1 MIKVSAWANRF
12 DGLINP
18 IVVKELRQAVQGKF
32 IMGILLLFLTIAVII
47 LGVVSLMYGEE
58 FNDFS
63 SGREIFQ
70 YFLALLMGT
79 CLLFLPLYA
88 GIRMSFERAD
98 NVDLLYAT
106 TLKAGAIIR
115 GKLLSATILCLIIY
129 SICTPFMT
137 LTYLLRGIDLLSIF
151 FLLGASFL
159 MMVGVIQIVLFLASL
174 PVSKGF
180 KLLLGGGAMFG
191 MAFLFAGAIVLAEEL
206 LREGIGSMMTTREFW
221 LVLGL
226 ILGLVG
232 MAEGLLY
239 VLSVAIISPNT
250 VNRALPVR
258 LYLTSLWL
266 ITGVI
271 CVGCAFHYNAYEVIT
286 IWGIL
291 CLSLFGLVL
300 MASISERDVLGP
312 RIRRSIPRKPLWR
325 MVAFFFYSGAG
336 GGLLWCT
343 LILALTLGVM
353 IFSLPK
359 FPRPPTFLYS
369 YSATSLNFDLA
380 GVLLYLVGYALMG
393 IFVRR
398 KFLSQW
404 FRTDMT
410 WGISAILTV
419 IFCVIPIVI
428 AFFLK
433 VQLDYNQNYMW
444 YLGNPG
450 AIFWFPSYS
459 ERFLIAGAVWAG
471 LGLILNMR
479 WLMNQI
485 NQFAP
490 LNNNKAVQ
498 EGS

>member
-1 MIKVSAWANRF
+1 MIEKSTRWHRF

-18 IVVKELRQAVQGKF
+18 IAVKELRQAVQGKF
-32 IMGILLLFLTIAVII
+32 IMGILLLFLTIAVMI
-47 LGVVSLMYGEE
+47 LGVVSVMYVEE

-70 YFLALLMGT
+70 IFLGLLMGT
-79 CLLFLPLYA
+79 CLLFLPLSA
-88 GIRMSFERAD
+88 GVRLSFERAD
-98 NVDLLYAT
+98 NMDLLFAT

-115 GKLLSATILCLIIY
+115 GKLLSATILCVIIY

-159 MMVGVIQIVLFLASL
+159 MMVGVIQIVLFLACL
-174 PVSKGF
+174 PVNKWF
-180 KLLLGGGAMFG
+180 KLLLAGGALFG
-191 MAFLFAGAIVLAEEL
+191 MTLLLVGAIVLADEL
-206 LREGIGSMMTTREFW
+206 LRAGIGSMMTMRDFW
-221 LVLGL
+221 LALGL
-226 ILGLVG
+226 ILALVG

-258 LYLTSLWL
+258 LYLTSIWL
-266 ITGVI
+266 ITGAV
-271 CVGCAFHYNAYEVIT
+271 CVGCAFHYIAYEVIT
-286 IWGIL
+286 VWGITGL
-291 CLSLFGLVL
+291 IIFGLAL
-300 MASISERDVLGP
+300 MASVSEREVLGP
-312 RIRRSIPRKPLWR
+312 RIRRSIPQKPLRR

-336 GGLLWCT
+336 GGLLWCS

-353 IFSLPK
+353 IFSLPS
-359 FPRPPTFLYS
+359 FPRVPRFGYS
-369 YSATSLNFDLA
+369 YSVAELNFDLA
-380 GVLLYLVGYALMG
+380 GVLLYVTGYALMG
-393 IFVRR
+393 MFVRR
-398 KFLSQW
+398 KFLSRW

-410 WGISAILTV
+410 WGISAMLTV

-433 VQLDYNQNYMW
+433 VNLDYQTNYVW

-450 AIFWFPSYS
+450 AIFWFSNYS
-459 ERFLIAGAVWAG
+459 ERFIIAGSVWAG
-471 LGLILNMR
+471 LGLILNVR

-485 NQFAP
+485 NQFKP
-490 LNNNKAVQ
+490 LNHTKAVR
-498 EGS
+498 ESS